1 MPKTWTAQG
10 AVPTCSGLDSRWWLS
25 IRMSRTAAVYCRATP
40 AMAPSP
46 APKTRLG
53 YIDWIRGLACL
64 LMFQTHCYDSWL
76 SGSARQSRFFMYSQL
91 GGTFPAPLFLFLAG
105 ISFALVTE

>member
-1 MPKTWTAQG
+1 
-10 AVPTCSGLDSRWWLS
+10 
-25 IRMSRTAAVYCRATP
+25 
-40 AMAPSP
+40 MAPSA

-76 SGSARQSRFFMYSQL
+76 GGSARQSRFFM
-91 GGTFPAPLFLFLAG
+91 
-105 ISFALVTE
+105 